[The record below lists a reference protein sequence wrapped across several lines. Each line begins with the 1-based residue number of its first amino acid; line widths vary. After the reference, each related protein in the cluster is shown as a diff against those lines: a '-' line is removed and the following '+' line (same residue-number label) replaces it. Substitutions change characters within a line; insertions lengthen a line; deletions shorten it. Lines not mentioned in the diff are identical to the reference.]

1 MRHIIWDWNGTLFD
15 DIDAVVDATNANFA
29 GYELPALTAETMR
42 AAFTRP
48 VWVYY
53 ENMLGRPL
61 VEDEWLALDA
71 GFHLHYHRMMRF
83 CGLTSDAR
91 SVLATWQSTGGSQSL
106 LSMWKHERLVPA
118 VRDYFH
124 IEPYFARVDG
134 VRGAGGGSKTEH
146 MIAHLAAM
154 RLDPAEVLVVGDSVD
169 DTLAAQHVGARAV
182 AYTGGTTSRA
192 ALAALGVPV
201 VDTLTDALNYA

>member
-1 MRHIIWDWNGTLFD
+1 MRHIIWDWNGTLFN

-29 GYELPALTAETMR
+29 GYALPTLTAETMR

-53 ENMLGRPL
+53 ENLLGRPL
-61 VEDEWLALDA
+61 ADHEWERLDS
-71 GFHLHYHRMMRF
+71 GFHQHYHHMMRY
-83 CGLTSDAR
+83 CGLAADAR
-91 SVLATWQSTGGSQSL
+91 AALRAWQSTGGSQSL
-106 LSMWKHERLVPA
+106 LSMWQHDRLVPA

-134 VRGAGGGSKTEH
+134 VRGAGGGSKVRY

-154 RLDPAEVLVVGDSVD
+154 RMDPAEVLVVGDSVD
-169 DTLAAQHVGARAV
+169 DALAAREVGARAV

-192 ALAALGVPV
+192 ALAALGIPV
-201 VDTLTDALNYA
+201 VDALVEALRYA